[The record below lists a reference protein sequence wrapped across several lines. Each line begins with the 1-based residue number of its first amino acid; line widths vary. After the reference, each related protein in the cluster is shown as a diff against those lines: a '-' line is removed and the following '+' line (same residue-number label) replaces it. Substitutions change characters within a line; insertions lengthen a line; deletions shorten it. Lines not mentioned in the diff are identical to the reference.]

1 MNKRNDRE
9 ATILRERRIA
19 LGLTQGQV
27 ATEAGIEL
35 QTYQRYEYGKLRL
48 SGATMKTGLR
58 ICAALELDPFEAAA
72 CGLGKSAEQHGLS
85 GPGNILQKDM
95 AAAKIANSNRSDLF
109 LLSDEKARPQ

>member
-35 QTYQRYEYGKLRL
+35 RRDHEDRAENLR
-48 SGATMKTGLR
+48 
-58 ICAALELDPFEAAA
+58 
-72 CGLGKSAEQHGLS
+72 
-85 GPGNILQKDM
+85 GP
-95 AAAKIANSNRSDLF
+95 
-109 LLSDEKARPQ
+109 